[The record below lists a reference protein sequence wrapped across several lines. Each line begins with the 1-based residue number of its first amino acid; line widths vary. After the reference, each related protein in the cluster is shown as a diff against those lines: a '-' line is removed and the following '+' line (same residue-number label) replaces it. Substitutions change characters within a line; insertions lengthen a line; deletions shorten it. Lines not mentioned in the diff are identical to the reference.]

1 MKSRTTQFTDGGYT
15 LVEVIIAIV
24 LLALVG
30 IGISQ
35 NLVMTRGISETN
47 IRESTAIAAASGY
60 MEQIKSMDYE
70 RVLSSVRDPDLP
82 IPMILAQGV
91 PDPIVLGKWVEKTIV
106 IDEDA
111 QTGKERTMPFHVQLT
126 IEDLAASNN
135 GEALAVTILYAW
147 EDAKSGLRRERS
159 LRTIRSLVPT
169 F

>member
-1 MKSRTTQFTDGGYT
+1 MLKTESKRNGFT
-15 LVEVIIAIV
+15 LVEVMLAIFILGFIA
-24 LLALVG
+24 

-60 MEQIKSMDYE
+60 MEQVKSMDYE
-70 RVLSSVRDPDLP
+70 RILSSVRDPDLP
-82 IPMILAQGV
+82 LPTILSQGV
-91 PDPIVLGKWVEKTIV
+91 PDPVHLGVWVEKTII

-111 QTGKERTMPFHVQLT
+111 QTGKERTMPFHLNMS
-126 IEDLAASNN
+126 IEDLEDSGN
-135 GEALAVTILYAW
+135 GSALAITILYAW
-147 EDAKSGLRRERS
+147 EDAKSGNRRERS